1 MRQKARAFSVWL
13 TLALAVLT
21 MSVSAR
27 PASAQSTDLIN
38 YTNSYAVA
46 NGPQYPT
53 RFTLS
58 APAAITQLI
67 TYHWNFGRGA
77 RPGFISLQH
86 QSGQTFGPFAAIGTS
101 GQNGAPNVNWIANVN
116 ITLPAGT
123 YTVLDS
129 DPSTWSHNAQSGF
142 QGFFILR
149 GTLLTAT
156 DLINYTNGYSVAN
169 GPQYP
174 TRFTLSAPAAVTQMQ
189 TYHWNFGRG
198 ARPGTIGL
206 GLLNQNG
213 QVIQTFGPFAAIGT
227 SGQNGA
233 PNVNWIANVNI
244 TLPAGTYTVLDSD
257 PSTWSHN
264 AQSGFQGFFIL
275 RGTLLPPGLFPPFDT
290 AGGNFQTARNLGVLS
305 PGFPIQVNEWVG
317 QTSSFWDTADFY
329 SFTVPATGLTA
340 NPRNVTITTTGIG
353 GDLSL
358 FLYSLQ
364 PLTQLGYSFNLNSNN
379 ETIQVALYPGTYYV
393 WVSPSTFG
401 GPTAYTL
408 RINT

>member
-86 QSGQTFGPFAAIGTS
+86 QSG
-101 GQNGAPNVNWIANVN
+101 
-116 ITLPAGT
+116 
-123 YTVLDS
+123 
-129 DPSTWSHNAQSGF
+129 
-142 QGFFILR
+142 
-149 GTLLTAT
+149 
-156 DLINYTNGYSVAN
+156 
-169 GPQYP
+169 
-174 TRFTLSAPAAVTQMQ
+174 
-189 TYHWNFGRG
+189 
-198 ARPGTIGL
+198 
-206 GLLNQNG
+206 
-213 QVIQTFGPFAAIGT
+213 QTFGPFAAIGT